1 MVATYHSVIRTVKL
15 EGSSAWEFIG
25 TFFKKIFNGYRD
37 YLNLIPNKIS
47 LATG

>member
-25 TFFKKIFNGYRD
+25 TFFKK
-37 YLNLIPNKIS
+37 S
-47 LATG
+47 LMVTGII